1 MSAGNP
7 YPVEQHIFIWPIYGS
22 ALLRGGGGGSLSGP
36 YFFKK
41 IKTLKITIIVGAW
54 QQYSLRK
61 LSFVSYSDA
70 RSSDTAEATN
80 IVAMLEIFY
89 ITAKDVQL
97 FEAGGTNIAP
107 CNP

>member
-1 MSAGNP
+1 MAYIRECTP
-7 YPVEQHIFIWPIYGS
+7 
-22 ALLRGGGGGSLSGP
+22 GGGGLSGP

-41 IKTLKITIIVGAW
+41 IKTPKIVGAW
-54 QQYSLRK
+54 QQYLLRK

-70 RSSDTAEATN
+70 RSCDTAEATN
-80 IVAMLEIFY
+80 IVAMLKIFC
-89 ITAKDVQL
+89 IAAKDVQL